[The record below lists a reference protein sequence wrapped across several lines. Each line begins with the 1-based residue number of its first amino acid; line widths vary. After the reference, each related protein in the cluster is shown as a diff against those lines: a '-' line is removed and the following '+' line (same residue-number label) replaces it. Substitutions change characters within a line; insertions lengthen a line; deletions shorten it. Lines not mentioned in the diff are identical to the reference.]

1 MVRNLLLFVFGLI
14 ILGAC
19 TPSPMPKTIYIVR
32 HSEKMLVDN
41 PDPELAQ
48 TGIIRAVKLAQILA
62 DKEIK
67 HVFSTDHKRTRMTG
81 QLTADQA
88 GVEIELYDSKDQE
101 AFADKLR
108 MFEGNILV
116 VGHSNTVP
124 ELANFFIGAG
134 DKYPDLTD
142 IEYNFI
148 YLVTIEES
156 GEKVEQKSFKDF

>member
-1 MVRNLLLFVFGLI
+1 MKNSILLILFAIFLA
-14 ILGAC
+14 AC
-19 TPSPMPKTIYIVR
+19 SPAPKEKTIYIVR
-32 HSEKMLVDN
+32 HAEKMLADN

-48 TGIIRAVKLAQILA
+48 VGIIRAEKLAQILA

-67 HVFSTDHKRTRMTG
+67 HVFSTDYKRTRMTG
-81 QLTADQA
+81 KPTADQA
-88 GVEIELYDSKDQE
+88 GIEIELYDPKEQE
-101 AFADKLR
+101 AFAEKLR

-116 VGHSNTVP
+116 IGHSNTAP
-124 ELANFFIGAG
+124 GLANFFLGAG

>member
-1 MVRNLLLFVFGLI
+1 
-14 ILGAC
+14 
-19 TPSPMPKTIYIVR
+19 MPKTIYIVR

-67 HVFSTDHKRTRMTG
+67 HVFSTDYKRTRMTG